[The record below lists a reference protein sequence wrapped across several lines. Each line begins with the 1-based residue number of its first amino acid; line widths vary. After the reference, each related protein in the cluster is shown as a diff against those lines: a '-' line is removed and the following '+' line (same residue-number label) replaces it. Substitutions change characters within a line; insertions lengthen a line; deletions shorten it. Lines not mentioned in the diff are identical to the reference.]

1 MQTPPPPALPV
12 ALAISVDPRPAA
24 GLPTCCCQPRECQR
38 DWGGGVG
45 RLLLLAQRSPCA
57 L

>member
-1 MQTPPPPALPV
+1 MQTPPLRTAGGLGNLCGPE
-12 ALAISVDPRPAA
+12 AA
-24 GLPTCCCQPRECQR
+24 GLPTCCCQPRECQGG